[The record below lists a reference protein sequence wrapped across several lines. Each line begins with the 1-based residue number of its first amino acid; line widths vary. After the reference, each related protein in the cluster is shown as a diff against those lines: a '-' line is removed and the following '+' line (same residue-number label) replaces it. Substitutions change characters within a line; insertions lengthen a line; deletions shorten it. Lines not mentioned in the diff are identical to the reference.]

1 MCRSLLH
8 TVRVQTR
15 THSGEA
21 KKEPLM
27 RDYVE
32 FHPKKRSEWRAWLRG
47 NHSKSPG
54 IWLVYFKKESGK
66 PRVTYDEAVKEALC
80 FGWIDSLARTLDA
93 QRSKLLFT
101 PRKPKSGWS
110 KINKQR
116 IEELVR
122 ELRMT
127 RAGLDR
133 IEAARRDGSWTRL
146 DATENLRMPADL
158 EQALRAKPAAKRNL
172 AAFPPSARK
181 GIYWYIESAKRA
193 PTRANRVQKVVRMAA
208 KNLRA
213 GYDKE

>member
-1 MCRSLLH
+1 
-8 TVRVQTR
+8 
-15 THSGEA
+15 
-21 KKEPLM
+21 M
-27 RDYVE
+27 RDYEE
-32 FHPKKRSEWRAWLRG
+32 FHPENRSEWRAWLRG

-66 PRVTYDEAVKEALC
+66 QRVSYDEAVREALC
-80 FGWIDSLARTLDA
+80 FGWIDSHPRKLDGRRA
-93 QRSKLLFT
+93 KLLFT

-110 KINKQR
+110 KLNKQR

-122 ELRMT
+122 ERKMT

-133 IEAARRDGSWTRL
+133 IEAARLDGSWTKL
-146 DATENLRMPADL
+146 DAIESLQMPSEL
-158 EQALRAKPAAKRNL
+158 ERALRLKPAAGKNF

-181 GIYWYIESAKRA
+181 GIYWYIESAKR
-193 PTRANRVQKVVRMAA
+193 PETRANRVEKVIRMAA

>member
-1 MCRSLLH
+1 
-8 TVRVQTR
+8 
-15 THSGEA
+15 
-21 KKEPLM
+21 M
-27 RDYVE
+27 RDYEE
-32 FHPKKRSEWRAWLRG
+32 FHPENRSEWRAWLRG

-66 PRVTYDEAVKEALC
+66 QRVTYDEAVREALC
-80 FGWIDSLARTLDA
+80 FGWIDSHPRKLDG
-93 QRSKLLFT
+93 QRAKLLFT

-122 ELRMT
+122 ERKMT

-133 IEAARRDGSWTRL
+133 IEAARLDGSWTKL
-146 DATENLRMPADL
+146 DAIESLQMPPEL
-158 EQALRAKPAAKRNL
+158 ERALRLKPAARTNF

-181 GIYWYIESAKRA
+181 GIYWYIESAKR
-193 PTRANRVQKVVRMAA
+193 PESRANRVEKVIRMAA